1 VGEATQ
7 LKAVNRAIE
16 ELRVRVGEA
25 RLAYGEIPAVQR
37 LVNDVERL
45 RIDARELGA
54 IPAADV
60 GSNEPKISIDDSPLD
75 PSMWG
80 DADDEGVGGYHGA
93 AARRSPGPAARRS
106 PGPAR

>member
-16 ELRVRVGEA
+16 ELRATVSDA
-25 RLAYGEIPAVQR
+25 RAAYGEIPAVQR

-45 RIDARELGA
+45 RIDVRDLDT
-54 IPAADV
+54 IPATRLDPA
-60 GSNEPKISIDDSPLD
+60 ETKIAIDDTPFD
-75 PSMWG
+75 PSMWR

-93 AARRSPGPAARRS
+93 TPGSAR
-106 PGPAR
+106 